1 MKNYVLIHS
10 SFFIPDSSF
19 IMIKFSEIPQKIKG
33 LVNFISEDVWRV
45 TDFDISNTKK
55 RGYDFVKI
63 VSLVVRRISEDNLS
77 SRAAALTYST
87 LLSLVPLLAVLLS
100 IARGFGFNN
109 IVESQLFDN
118 FPGQREVLTRVFE
131 FVNSY
136 LDQSKEGL
144 FVGLGIVILLY
155 TVFNLI
161 SGIENNFNMVW
172 QVKKGRSYHRMFT
185 DYFSLLLLLP
195 IFLVFSSGLSIFIS
209 TMLGTVDTY
218 EILTPLYQVFLKL
231 TPLFVTILAFT
242 FLYMFMPNTKVRFK
256 HAFYAGIFAGLAFL
270 IFQYLYISG
279 QIWVSKYNAIYGS
292 FAFLP
297 LLLLWLQ
304 LSWFICLIGAEFS
317 FASQNIRTFNFEA
330 DSKNI
335 TRRYYDFVMLTVAT
349 LIIKRFEKGHP
360 PYTADEISVNFKIP
374 IRLTLRIV
382 FDLQELDII
391 NEVKENDD
399 RQAYYQPALDI
410 NKITVGYLFQKIDT
424 KGSEQFKID
433 KDIEFRSEWDAV
445 LKTRES
451 VMSAS
456 NEVLLKDL

>member
-1 MKNYVLIHS
+1 
-10 SFFIPDSSF
+10 
-19 IMIKFSEIPQKIKG
+19 MIKFSEIPEKIK
-33 LVNFISEDVWRV
+33 NFIKFTSEDVWRV
-45 TDFDISNTKK
+45 TDVELSNAK
-55 RGYDFVKI
+55 RRVYDFVKI
-63 VSLVVRRISEDNLS
+63 ISLVIRRFLEDDLS
-77 SRAAALTYST
+77 SRASALTYST

-100 IARGFGFNN
+100 IARGFGFKN

-118 FPGQREVLTRVFE
+118 FPGQREILSRAFE

-161 SGIENNFNMVW
+161 SGIEDNFNMIW
-172 QVKKGRSYHRMFT
+172 QVKIGRSYRRMFS
-185 DYFSLLLLLP
+185 DYFSFLLLLP
-195 IFLVFSSGLSIFIS
+195 VFLIFSSGLSIFIS
-209 TMLGTVDTY
+209 TMLDTIDTY
-218 EILTPLYQVFLKL
+218 EVLTPVYHIFLKL
-231 TPLFVTILAFT
+231 TPFFVTILAFT
-242 FLYMFMPNTKVRFK
+242 FLYMFMPNTKVQFR

-270 IFQYLYISG
+270 FFQYLYING

-304 LSWFICLIGAEFS
+304 LSWLICLIGAEFS
-317 FASQNIRTFNFEA
+317 FASQNIGTFSFEA

-335 TRRYYDFVMLTVAT
+335 TRRYYDFVMLTVAA
-349 LIIKRFEKGHP
+349 LIVKRFEKGDP

-374 IRLTLRIV
+374 IRLTHRII
-382 FDLQELDII
+382 FDLLELDII
-391 NEVKENDD
+391 NEVRENND
-399 RQAYYQPALDI
+399 RKIYYQPAFDI

-424 KGSEQFKID
+424 HGSEKFKID
-433 KDIEFRSEWDAV
+433 TYIEFRSEWEAV

-451 VMSAS
+451 MMCAS
-456 NEVLLKDL
+456 NEMLLKDL